1 MGSDSNAGACSSHRK
16 AQITNTRTQNPAQ
29 LHSRRLESNMD
40 RMLAQLSLF
49 AVLLVSAQAADLSIN
64 TLIATR
70 VKIQVRGG

>member
-1 MGSDSNAGACSSHRK
+1 
-16 AQITNTRTQNPAQ
+16 
-29 LHSRRLESNMD
+29 MD